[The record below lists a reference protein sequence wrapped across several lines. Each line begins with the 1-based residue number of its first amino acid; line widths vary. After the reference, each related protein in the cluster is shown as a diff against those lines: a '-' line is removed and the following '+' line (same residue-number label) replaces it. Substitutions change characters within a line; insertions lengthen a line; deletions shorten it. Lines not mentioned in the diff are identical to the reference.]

1 MKQLNDLMGKMVVDK
16 ITNLSGRV
24 ITTQTQITGEEYVL
38 ITTRDNVG
46 QPIEWWVNVKRIV
59 EITEGE

>member
-38 ITTRDNVG
+38 ITTRDNAG
-46 QPIEWWVNVKRIV
+46 QPIEWWVNIKRIV

>member
-46 QPIEWWVNVKRIV
+46 QPIEWWVNIKRIV